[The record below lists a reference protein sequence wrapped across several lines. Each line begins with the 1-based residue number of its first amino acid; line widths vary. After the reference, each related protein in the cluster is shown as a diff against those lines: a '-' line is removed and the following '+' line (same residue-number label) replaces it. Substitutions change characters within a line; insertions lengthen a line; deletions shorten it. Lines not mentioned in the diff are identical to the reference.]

1 MDTFVKLIHQ
11 ANMTYLP
18 TKLPAQFYGLPDG
31 KVYLIFPRFYE
42 IKYDRTYLEYV
53 MAEHK
58 EFSYDYEKGKLIP
71 HTLSRKSAPVYN
83 EMVDKPEPQI
93 EILKIYRNLTSFAQA
108 RALLNRKAKKMIEN
122 LNAQRENKIHDFSSS
137 ENKKQ
142 ASA

>member
-42 IKYDRTYLEYV
+42 IKFDRTYLEYV

-58 EFSYDYEKGKLIP
+58 EFSYDYENEKLIP
-71 HTLSRKSAPVYN
+71 HALSRKDAPIYN
-83 EMVDKPEPQI
+83 EMVDKPEPKI
-93 EILKIYRNLTSFAQA
+93 EILKIYRNLSSFGQA
-108 RALLNRKAKKMIEN
+108 RALLNQKAKKMMEN
-122 LNAQRENKIHDFSSS
+122 INEQRENKIHEISISD
-137 ENKKQ
+137 NKKL